1 VNLAISMKV
10 VKQFRHIEV
19 ETSAVPAVRF
29 PTQAAT
35 SAAMTPDHAKKQTRS
50 ATQAQWTA
58 KENEFAWD
66 VVPINYNHRCRYAL
80 DSTASYLAIVNERG
94 HCSVWYLDTLLTQI
108 VTFLPA
114 QHLVAPGSSIA
125 CLNVCWN
132 SAGTELCVAFDLRH
146 HGNTVPAAE
155 NDAITA
161 IVVWDLQRNR
171 FKHEVK
177 LPFTITNMSYK
188 ENNTTHGH
196 LLICL
201 FGSSE
206 GFVVIDMD
214 VQRWSVCGEVGRLAT
229 FNGGFCDLPAMVKSF
244 L

>member
-29 PTQAAT
+29 PPQAAT
-35 SAAMTPDHAKKQTRS
+35 STAMTDHAKKQTRS

-196 LLICL
+196 LLLCL